1 MREFII
7 GKNDA
12 DQRVDKFLL
21 KTFPELKKG
30 IMCKAVRTKN
40 IKLNGK
46 RCDISDH
53 LKEGDVLKV
62 FIKDDLL
69 GKEKKTGNKEKEF
82 SSSKKLEDDEII
94 YEDENIILVNKKPGV
109 IVHSDDKITGDTLVD
124 RIRKHLYDN
133 SEYDPENENSFAPAI
148 CNRLDRNTAGIVV
161 AAKNAAALREMNR
174 RIRENLITKKYLCL
188 TSAMPPQKEATITA
202 YHCKDSKSNTVKI
215 RSTAAD
221 GYKQIITR
229 YKVLEKCEK
238 AVLVEVELITGRTHQ
253 IRAHMAF
260 IGAPVIGDRKY
271 GIKKVNDEHDLK
283 YQALCAYKIKFD
295 RCEDENVLSYLDSKE
310 FQTMNVWF
318 LEKYF

>member
-30 IMCKAVRTKN
+30 VMCKAVRTKN

-53 LKEGDVLKV
+53 LKEGDLLKV
-62 FIKDDLL
+62 FIKDELL
-69 GKEKKTGNKEKEF
+69 GSEKKTENKEKEF
-82 SSSKKLEDDEII
+82 SQASEISENEI
-94 YEDENIILVNKKPGV
+94 VYEDENIILINKKPGV
-109 IVHSDDKITGDTLVD
+109 IIHSDDKINGDTLID
-124 RIRKHLYDN
+124 RITKYLYEKG
-133 SEYDPENENSFAPAI
+133 EYDPANENSFAPAA

-161 AAKNAAALREMNR
+161 TAKNAAALREMNR

-188 TSAMPPQKEATITA
+188 TSAMPPQMEATITA

-215 RSTAAD
+215 RENAAD

-229 YKVLEKCEK
+229 YKVLEKNSK
-238 AVLVEVELITGRTHQ
+238 AVLIEVELITGRTHQ

-260 IGAPVIGDRKY
+260 IGAPLIGDRKY
-271 GIKKVNDEHDLK
+271 GIKKINEQHGLK
-283 YQALCAYKIKFD
+283 YQALCAYKIRFD
-295 RCEDENVLSYLDSKE
+295 KCDDENILSYLDLKE
-310 FQTMNVWF
+310 FQADNVWF